1 MKNKLPSLSA
11 TRRLVYAF
19 AFITAAFLLT
29 ACSNDYA
36 NVLPEDC
43 AGVVKIDLKSIA
55 DKAQLDE
62 NAELK
67 DLKAAFLDKAQEEMD
82 DSHYKELKEML
93 DNPEKL
99 GIDLRCPVYLF
110 APSKSFPYAGLVAKT
125 LDDEDF
131 SHLLELFLKESDAG
145 RLKEYDHCKMAVDN
159 SGKMAVAFDGNS
171 IMLAVAVD
179 NDNGR
184 IGRDVRRRFEEKKES
199 SIYDNPAF
207 KKMDKADD
215 DVAACV
221 MMKNV
226 MKILPVDE
234 REELKQMSKMVRMQ
248 DWSVIGGISFNDSD
262 IKAYVEPVAETEEAR
277 KQMAD
282 AQEMLPGTEGKQ
294 LAMLPDDA
302 FLVFGSALNGK
313 KYWDYIRKIDF
324 IRQAIDNKPEMADLI
339 GRTVCAI
346 SGEWTAAIGLPADK
360 DADMPAFEGLVDIN
374 DKAAVENIL
383 AKAEEQIPA
392 KSVMVYDEDYYRST
406 GGLYPIKEFK
416 VFGRDAAKGTYTLR
430 LDEKEEGG
438 NVVTMGTTAKTFYFS
453 TRNGFSPEA
462 TPKKSLADAGFAK
475 RIKGDMAFA
484 VLDFTRLFEE
494 EGLKQAMF
502 GNKYSEYAEKFETA
516 ELHVSEDMRYTMEL
530 RFRDL
535 AKKENPL
542 TLLADMFFDAA
553 RTAGGF

>member
-11 TRRLVYAF
+11 TRRLVHAF

-29 ACSNDYA
+29 ACSDDYA

-67 DLKAAFLDKAQEEMD
+67 DLKEAFLDKAQEEMKG
-82 DSHYKELKEML
+82 SYYKELKEML

-131 SHLLELFLKESDAG
+131 SNLLELFLKESDAG

-159 SGKMAVAFDGNS
+159 SGKMAVAFDDNS

-207 KKMDKADD
+207 RKMDKADD

-248 DWSVIGGISFNDSD
+248 DWSVIGGLSFNDSD

-282 AQEMLPGTEGKQ
+282 AQEMLPGTKGKQ

-313 KYWDYIRKIDF
+313 KYWDYIRKIDV
-324 IRQAIDNKPEMADLI
+324 IKQALDTKPEMADLI
-339 GRTVCAI
+339 GQTVCAI
-346 SGEWTAAIGLPADK
+346 SGEWTATISVPADK
-360 DADMPAFEGLVDIN
+360 YAKAPDFKGFVSIN
-374 DKAAVENIL
+374 DKAAVDKIL
-383 AKAEEQIPA
+383 AKAEELIPTE
-392 KSVMVYDEDYYRST
+392 SVTVYDEDYYNST
-406 GGLYPIKEFK
+406 GGLCPIKEIK
-416 VFGRDAAKGTYTLR
+416 IFGRDAVKGNYY
-430 LDEKEEGG
+430 LDFDG
-438 NVVTMGTTAKTFYFS
+438 NAENGCDVTMGTTSKEFYF
-453 TRNGFSPEA
+453 TTQKNFNPGA

-475 RIKGDMAFA
+475 RIKGELAFA
-484 VLDFTRLFEE
+484 VLDFTKLFEE
-494 EGLKQAMF
+494 EGLRKEIF

-535 AKKENPL
+535 AKRENPL
-542 TLLADMFFDAA
+542 TLLSDMFFDAA